1 MTSLVAQPNNTPSEP
16 PAPSGKSK
24 NVNYEKPW
32 VEKYRPNKLSEV
44 VGNSETTSRLSAIA
58 VDGNMP
64 NLILSGPPGT
74 GKTTSVHALAR
85 ELLGE
90 EGYKAGVL
98 ELNASDARGIDV
110 VRNKI
115 KMFAMAKVRGVGGG
129 RAVEGGRC
137 RFKQLRNPIVTR
149 LCSLFF
155 TTLFRATPFR
165 FALSISPGL
174 PTPQS
179 PQGHYP

>member
-1 MTSLVAQPNNTPSEP
+1 MSAMVDTAPPTA
-16 PAPSGKSK
+16 PAPPTKSGPSK

-32 VEKYRPNKLSEV
+32 VEKYRPNKLSSV
-44 VGNSETTSRLSAIA
+44 VGNSETVGRLSAIA

-90 EGYKAGVL
+90 EGYKNGTL

-115 KMFAMAKVRGVGGG
+115 KMFAMAKVRSVGGG
-129 RAVEGGRC
+129 GGWEEEEEGGGRVKG
-137 RFKQLRNPIVTR
+137 RRE
-149 LCSLFF
+149 
-155 TTLFRATPFR
+155 
-165 FALSISPGL
+165 ALQYICNICEE
-174 PTPQS
+174 
-179 PQGHYP
+179 